1 MCFTK
6 GKLFFMSVV
15 LKQNFQPLG
24 HCKKELKLHK
34 QDKHK
39 EACRLRRE
47 REKNQRIQSIVDAAR
62 KVFSSKGYLKST
74 MDEIALAAEITKPT
88 IYLYFKTKD
97 DLLLSLMQP
106 LIDDI
111 RHRLEI
117 VEAKL
122 LERKIKDGSGLV
134 TGILRAFYHGYE
146 SLPETFRIVQ
156 LFQQQ
161 DLISELRPEIRAAL
175 DERGRIN
182 FDLCRRLL
190 ARGIEMRLI
199 KKVDVYAMADVI
211 WGLMVGVIQLENF
224 KADEQNGHRLKKKTL
239 GLAERLMVDA
249 LTSDT
254 K

>member
-1 MCFTK
+1 M
-6 GKLFFMSVV
+6 L
-15 LKQNFQPLG
+15 Q
-24 HCKKELKLHK
+24 

-39 EACRLRRE
+39 TVCRQRRE
-47 REKNQRIQSIVDAAR
+47 REKNQRIQSILDAAK
-62 KVFSSKGYLKST
+62 KVFSLKGYLKST

-97 DLLLSLMQP
+97 DLLINLMQP

-111 RHRLEI
+111 RSRLEI
-117 VEAKL
+117 VEEKL
-122 LERKIKDGSGLV
+122 LSGHIKNGRSLI

-156 LFQQQ
+156 LFQQK
-161 DLISELRPEIRAAL
+161 DLISELKPEIRLAL
-175 DERGRIN
+175 DDRGRIN

-190 ARGIEMRLI
+190 TKGMEMGLI

-224 KADEQNGHRLKKKTL
+224 KADEQNGHKLKKKTL
-239 GLAERLMVDA
+239 GLAEHLIVES
-249 LTSDT
+249 LTCDT
-254 K
+254 

>member
-1 MCFTK
+1 MT
-6 GKLFFMSVV
+6 LV
-15 LKQNFQPLG
+15 QQD
-24 HCKKELKLHK
+24 EHK
-34 QDKHK
+34 TV
-39 EACRLRRE
+39 CRQRRE

-97 DLLLSLMQP
+97 DLLVSLIQP

-111 RHRLEI
+111 RIRLEI

-122 LERKIKDGSGLV
+122 LKGKIKDGRSLV
-134 TGILRAFYHGYE
+134 IGILRAFYHGYE

-156 LFQQQ
+156 LYEQQ
-161 DLISELRPEIRAAL
+161 DLISELKPEIRAAL

-190 ARGIEMRLI
+190 TKGMEMGLI

-224 KADEQNGHRLKKKTL
+224 KADEQKGHRLKKKTL
-239 GLAERLMVDA
+239 GLAERLIVDA
-249 LTSDT
+249 LTCNT
-254 K
+254 

>member
-1 MCFTK
+1 
-6 GKLFFMSVV
+6 L
-15 LKQNFQPLG
+15 LQ
-24 HCKKELKLHK
+24 

-39 EACRLRRE
+39 TVCRQRRE
-47 REKNQRIQSIVDAAR
+47 REKNQRIQSILDAAK
-62 KVFSSKGYLKST
+62 KVFSLKGYLKST

-97 DLLLSLMQP
+97 DLLINLMQP

-111 RHRLEI
+111 RSRLEI
-117 VEAKL
+117 VEEKL
-122 LERKIKDGSGLV
+122 LSGHIKNGRSLI

-156 LFQQQ
+156 LFQQK
-161 DLISELRPEIRAAL
+161 DLISELKPEIRLAL
-175 DERGRIN
+175 DDRGRIN

-190 ARGIEMRLI
+190 TKGMEMGLI

-224 KADEQNGHRLKKKTL
+224 KADEQNGHKLKKKTL
-239 GLAERLMVDA
+239 GLAEHLIVES
-249 LTSDT
+249 LTCDT
-254 K
+254 